1 MSTVTNITK
10 TEYAPSIKGAADS
23 FTARLLPVLDPS
35 KAVDTGQFAPS
46 VAGVTG
52 AQKAAQQMA
61 ATQAGL
67 GALQFDPQTG
77 TITDVGPGDGIAGFE
92 PFLQQATGLADAGV
106 SAALLGQGVGRADID
121 AARGLV
127 GPGQTSQ
134 FMSPFQQQV
143 IDATKASFEN
153 KRLQERQQIAD
164 QAVAAGAFG
173 GGREG
178 VQRGVFDAQ
187 TNLGLA
193 QLEADL
199 RAQGLQ
205 QAQAQQAQAI
215 SQFGALSGLE
225 QAQATQNLALLGQA
239 GGVQSGL
246 ASLQPQLVAGSIGD
260 LSTIGQQSQ
269 ALNQATLDAQAAANR
284 EAAYETQQRL
294 GFFGSQISPLMGAY
308 GAQTQFA
315 TTQQTPPSTLQT
327 ILGTGLGIAGLARA
341 FG

>member
-1 MSTVTNITK
+1 MSQVTDYTIANDT
-10 TEYAPSIKGAADS
+10 GANVRSDINA
-23 FTARLLPVLDPS
+23 VLSAIQTLNSGSSDPS
-35 KAVDTGQFAPS
+35 ANVAFQLS
-46 VAGVTG
+46 VNTTTSLLKIRNAANNGYVTIG
-52 AQKAAQQMA
+52 NV
-61 ATQAGL
+61 T
-67 GALQFDPQTG
+67 
-77 TITDVGPGDGIAGFE
+77 
-92 PFLQQATGLADAGV
+92 
-106 SAALLGQGVGRADID
+106 
-121 AARGLV
+121 
-127 GPGQTSQ
+127 
-134 FMSPFQQQV
+134 
-143 IDATKASFEN
+143 
-153 KRLQERQQIAD
+153 
-164 QAVAAGAFG
+164 
-173 GGREG
+173 
-178 VQRGVFDAQ
+178 Q

-260 LSTIGQQSQ
+260 LSTVGQQSQ
-269 ALNQATLDAQAAANR
+269 ALNQAVLDAQAAANR

-327 ILGTGLGIAGLARA
+327 ILGTGLGLAGIARA

>member
-1 MSTVTNITK
+1 MSTVTNITRS
-10 TEYAPSIKGAADS
+10 EFRPSIAGAADA
-23 FTARLLPVLDPS
+23 FTARLLPGISP
-35 KAVDTGQFAPS
+35 AGAIDTGAFAPS
-46 VAGVTG
+46 VAGVTA

-67 GALQFDPQTG
+67 GALTFDPASG
-77 TITDVGPGDGIAGFE
+77 TITDVGPGTGIAGFE
-92 PFLQQATGLADAGV
+92 PFLQQASTLADAGV

-127 GPGQTSQ
+127 GPGQTMQ
-134 FMSPFQQQV
+134 FMSPFQEQV

-153 KRLQERQQIAD
+153 KRLQERQKIAD
-164 QAVAAGAFG
+164 AAIAAGAFG

-193 QLEADL
+193 ELEANL

-246 ASLQPQLVAGSIGD
+246 ASLQPQ
-260 LSTIGQQSQ
+260 Q
-269 ALNQATLDAQAAANR
+269 ALNQAALDAQAAANR
-284 EAAYETQQRL
+284 EAAYEEQQRL
-294 GFFGSQISPLMGAY
+294 GFFGSQLSPLMGAF

>member
-10 TEYAPSIKGAADS
+10 TQYSPAITGAADS

-35 KAVDTGQFAPS
+35 KAVDTGAFAPS
-46 VAGVTG
+46 VAGVTA

-67 GALQFDPQTG
+67 GALTFDPASG
-77 TITDVGPGDGIAGFE
+77 TITDIGPGTGLAGFE

-106 SAALLGQGVGRADID
+106 QAALLGQGVGRADID

-127 GPGQTSQ
+127 GPGQTMQ
-134 FMSPFQQQV
+134 FMSPFQEQV

-153 KRLQERQQIAD
+153 KRLQERQKIAD
-164 QAVAAGAFG
+164 AAIAAGAFG

-193 QLEADL
+193 ELEANL

-205 QAQAQQAQAI
+205 
-215 SQFGALSGLE
+215 

-269 ALNQATLDAQAAANR
+269 ALNQAALDAQAAANR

-294 GFFGSQISPLMGAY
+294 GFFGSQISPLMGAF

>member
-1 MSTVTNITK
+1 MSTATQITR
-10 TEYAPSIKGAADS
+10 TEYDPQIQAGADA
-23 FTARLLPVLDPS
+23 FLARLLPVLNPAA
-35 KAVDTGQFAPS
+35 AVDTGKFAPG
-46 VAGVTG
+46 VAGVTA

-67 GALQFDPQTG
+67 GQLDFDPQTG
-77 TITDVGPGDGIAGFE
+77 TVTGIGQGTGIAGFQ
-92 PFLQQATGLADAGV
+92 PFLNQAAGLADAGAQ
-106 SAALLGQGVGRADID
+106 AALLGQGAGRADID

-127 GPGQTSQ
+127 GPGQTAQ

-153 KRLQERQQIAD
+153 KRLQQRQQIAD

-187 TNLGLA
+187 TNIGLA

-205 QAQAQQAQAI
+205 QAQQQQAQAI
-215 SQFGALSGLE
+215 GQFGALSGLE
-225 QAQATQNLALLGQA
+225 QGQATQNLALLGQA

-246 ASLQPQLVAGSIGD
+246 ASLQPQLTAQNISALGAV
-260 LSTIGQQSQ
+260 GQQSQ
-269 ALNQATLDAQAAANR
+269 ALNQAALDAQAAANR

-294 GFFGSQISPLMGAY
+294 GFFGSQLAPLMGAY
-308 GAQTQFA
+308 GAQTQFS

-327 ILGTGLGIAGLARA
+327 ILGTGLGLAGIARA